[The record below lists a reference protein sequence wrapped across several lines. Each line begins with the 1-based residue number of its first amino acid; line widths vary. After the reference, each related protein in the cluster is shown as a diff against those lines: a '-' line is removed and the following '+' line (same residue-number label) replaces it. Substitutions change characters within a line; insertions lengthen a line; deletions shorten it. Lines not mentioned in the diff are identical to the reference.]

1 MTVLSRR
8 QLSLGLIAAAS
19 ITLVPAATASAA
31 TLAPATTTS
40 TGKALPFEQVA
51 GPMINHPV
59 ARYEAILHYT
69 NAIRISHGLR
79 PVSHNKALDRIAQEW
94 ANQMR
99 NENNLHHRPNHW
111 EAYPPGQRAGGENI
125 LQAWDDY
132 SSYQLV
138 KLWYESPGHRKILLD
153 PKAKTLGIGV
163 ATQPSGKLYAVQD
176 FGR

>member
-1 MTVLSRR
+1 MSKKLLTTS
-8 QLSLGLIAAAS
+8 AAALCALAS
-19 ITLVPAATASAA
+19 LTSVPIASAA
-31 TLAPATTTS
+31 TPTDTMTAT
-40 TGKALPFEQVA
+40 KAAPFEQVA

-69 NAIRISHGLR
+69 NAIRVAHGLR
-79 PVSHNKALDRIAQEW
+79 PVNHNKALDRIAQDW
-94 ANQMR
+94 ANRMR
-99 NENNLHHRPNHW
+99 DENNLHHRPQHW
-111 EAYPPGQRAGGENI
+111 NAYPAHIPAGGENI

-153 PKAKTLGIGV
+153 PKAKTLGLGV
-163 ATQPSGKLYAVQD
+163 ATQPNGKLYAVQD

>member
-1 MTVLSRR
+1 MSKRLLTTS
-8 QLSLGLIAAAS
+8 AAALCALAS
-19 ITLVPAATASAA
+19 LTSVPIASAA
-31 TLAPATTTS
+31 PADTPTAS
-40 TGKALPFEQVA
+40 TVKAAPFEQVA

-69 NAIRISHGLR
+69 NAIRVSHGLR
-79 PVSHNKALDRIAQEW
+79 PVSHNRELDHIAQDW
-94 ANQMR
+94 ANRMR
-99 NENNLHHRPNHW
+99 DENNLHHRPQHW
-111 EAYPPGQRAGGENI
+111 NAYPAHIPAGGENI

-163 ATQPSGKLYAVQD
+163 ATQPNGKLYAVQN

>member
-1 MTVLSRR
+1 MSKRLLTTS
-8 QLSLGLIAAAS
+8 AAALCALAS
-19 ITLVPAATASAA
+19 ITTVPIASAA
-31 TLAPATTTS
+31 STPVTTT
-40 TGKALPFEQVA
+40 KATPFEQVA

-69 NAIRISHGLR
+69 NAIRVSHGLR
-79 PVSHNKALDRIAQEW
+79 PVAHNRELDRIAQDW
-94 ANQMR
+94 ANRMR
-99 NENNLHHRPNHW
+99 DDNNLHHRPQHW
-111 EAYPPGQRAGGENI
+111 NAYPAHIPAGGENI

-163 ATQPSGKLYAVQD
+163 ATQPNGKLYAVQD

>member
-1 MTVLSRR
+1 MSKKLLTTSTVALCA
-8 QLSLGLIAAAS
+8 LAS
-19 ITLVPAATASAA
+19 ITTVPIASAA
-31 TLAPATTTS
+31 STPATAT
-40 TGKALPFEQVA
+40 KAAPFEQVA

-79 PVSHNKALDRIAQEW
+79 PVTHNRELDRIAQDW
-94 ANQMR
+94 ANRMR
-99 NENNLHHRPNHW
+99 DENNLHHRPRHW
-111 EAYPPGQRAGGENI
+111 EAYPPGQHAGGENI

-153 PKAKTLGIGV
+153 PKAKTLGLGV
-163 ATQPSGKLYAVQD
+163 ATQPNGKLYAVQD